1 MRKKKIREVIGFWL
15 LHLRYPP
22 VVSKWSQVLAYKLI
36 MSVGNQSANLWECNT
51 GNECGHCDAC
61 SHRRAGSVTK
71 N

>member
-36 MSVGNQSANLWECNT
+36 MSVGNQSANLN
-51 GNECGHCDAC
+51 
-61 SHRRAGSVTK
+61 K